1 MLPIIVFL
9 LSSCLIYFSY
19 THTQNYLTYNT
30 IQFDKLTTDKQYY
43 VVKNIIKGVYLCL
56 LVIATTLLLI
66 PGIYNGYW
74 DNDFIRI
81 FASMYVSNDFVGLY
95 KVTRLPT
102 STRLHHTVSFVFML
116 VAWNVDFQNS
126 NVGQLLVL
134 YTYFSALSFP
144 VNLYLGLRLCY
155 PNMEWLKNYSKHIY
169 MVSCIVNW
177 WLQYYWIV
185 YDKNTLLY
193 LCFLSAI
200 VLDDIILLKWLWK

>member
-1 MLPIIVFL
+1 MLPFIVFL
-9 LSSCLIYFSY
+9 LSSCFIYFSY

-30 IQFDKLTTDKQYY
+30 IKFDKLTMDKQYY

-56 LVIATTLLLI
+56 LAIASCVILI
-66 PGIYNGYW
+66 PDIYSGYW
-74 DNDFIRI
+74 DNYTIRL

-95 KVTRLPT
+95 KVNRLPT

-116 VAWNVDFQNS
+116 VAWKVDFQSS
-126 NVGQLLVL
+126 NVGQLLLL
-134 YTYFSALSFP
+134 YTFFSALSFP

-155 PNMEWLKNYSKHIY
+155 DDMEVLKECSKYIY
-169 MVSCIVNW
+169 LISCVLNW
-177 WLQYYWIV
+177 WLQYHWMV

-200 VLDDIILLKWLWK
+200 VMDDIILLKWLWK